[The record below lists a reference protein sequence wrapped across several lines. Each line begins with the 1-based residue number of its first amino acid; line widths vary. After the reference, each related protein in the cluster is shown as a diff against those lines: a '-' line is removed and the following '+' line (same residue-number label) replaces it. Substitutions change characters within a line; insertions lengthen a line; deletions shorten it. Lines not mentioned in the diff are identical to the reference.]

1 MDNIIF
7 QLKVYV
13 IVIETITIDNLLSIT
28 GQYKIID
35 KRGAGMISYTVF
47 NEGRKPLLGVL
58 VISADNGITNQKLA
72 TLRSSLILWIFR
84 LVRIVSQDMISFIES
99 TL

>member
-13 IVIETITIDNLLSIT
+13 IATRIITIDNLLSII

-47 NEGRKPLLGVL
+47 NEGRKPLPGVL
-58 VISADNGITNQKLA
+58 VISANNGITNQTLA
-72 TLRSSLILWIFR
+72 TPRSSLIL
-84 LVRIVSQDMISFIES
+84 
-99 TL
+99 